1 VKNGNGNGTTT
12 ETGNG
17 LGLLGSS
24 CRVGGAPPILP
35 RKVWLLGLHAQR
47 LQTAA
52 DALARVGHEARVGEP
67 GGEVAPTLKD
77 YKPDVIVIDMAEAPE
92 RGRHF
97 ATQLR
102 ADRATRQLPIILVG
116 VTPEEAP
123 KSDRTVT
130 GPTRRYANHLDTAS
144 VLNSLI
150 CDL

>member
-1 VKNGNGNGTTT
+1 VKNGNGNGN
-12 ETGNG
+12 GNG
-17 LGLLGSS
+17 HLGSS
-24 CRVGGAPPILP
+24 VRVNGVPPAMP
-35 RKVWLLGLHAQR
+35 RKIWLLGLHAER
-47 LQTAA
+47 LEIAA
-52 DALARVGHEARVGEP
+52 QAISSVGHEARVGEP

-77 YKPDVIVIDMAEAPE
+77 YKPDVIVIDMAEGPD

-116 VTPEEAP
+116 VTPDEAQ

-130 GPTRRYANHLDTAS
+130 GPTRRYANHLHTPS

>member
-1 VKNGNGNGTTT
+1 MKNGNGNGN
-12 ETGNG
+12 GN
-17 LGLLGSS
+17 GLLGSS
-24 CRVGGAPPILP
+24 VRVNGVPPTLP
-35 RKVWLLGLHAQR
+35 RKIWLLGLHPER
-47 LQTAA
+47 LQNAATAITS
-52 DALARVGHEARVGEP
+52 VGHEARVGEP

-77 YKPDVIVIDMAEAPE
+77 YKPDVIVIDMAEAPD

>member
-1 VKNGNGNGTTT
+1 LK
-12 ETGNG
+12 
-17 LGLLGSS
+17 
-24 CRVGGAPPILP
+24 A
-35 RKVWLLGLHAQR
+35 
-47 LQTAA
+47 AA
-52 DALARVGHEARVGEP
+52 DAIATAGHEARVGEP

-77 YKPDVIVIDMAEAPE
+77 YRPDVIVIDMADQPD

-116 VTPEEAP
+116 VRGEEGP
-123 KSDRTVT
+123 KADRTVT